1 MRGAGRATRTRIA
14 ALNSTLTVNVLFA
27 LAVVVITGRLLGNI
41 LAKIGQPPVIGE
53 VLAGILLGPSLL
65 GRFAPGLEAQ
75 LFPVAVTPALG
86 VVAQIGV
93 VLYMFAVGVEF
104 DSAALRRSAAR
115 FVFVSQASIAVPFL
129 LGLGIATLIRSELAM
144 PGVTSVAFSLFMG
157 IAMSIT
163 AFPVLARILTD
174 RGLTRTDLGIA
185 ALTCAAVDDVTAW
198 CLLAIVVGI
207 TRAALRSGMNSAVLA
222 AVFIAFMFVVARPF
236 VARLARTT
244 GGDRVSYETLTWTL
258 AGLLAS
264 AVAAEAIGIHAI
276 FGAFIYGAIL
286 PHDSALGRHLSIDRI
301 PVITILFLPAFF
313 ALTGLRTQIGLMT
326 TAHDWAICALIT
338 AAAVAGK
345 FGGTLAG
352 GRIVGLTWRFAAQLG
367 ILMNTRGLMELIVLN
382 VGLDLGVLSPRLF
395 TMMVI
400 MAIVT
405 TAMTAPLLDLVSHS
419 DRNASSGSTRVARL
433 AGT

>member
-1 MRGAGRATRTRIA
+1 M
-14 ALNSTLTVNVLFA
+14 SSSLTVDVLLA
-27 LAVVVITGRLLGNI
+27 LAVVVITGRLLGKA
-41 LAKIGQPPVIGE
+41 LATIGQPPVIGE

-65 GRFAPGLEAQ
+65 GRISPGLEAR
-75 LFPVAVTPALG
+75 LFPDAVKPALG

-104 DSAALRRSAAR
+104 DAAVLRRSAAR
-115 FVFVSQASIAVPFL
+115 FVVVSQASIAVPFL
-129 LGLGIATLIRSELAM
+129 LGLGIAAVIRPEFAL
-144 PGVTSVAFSLFMG
+144 PGVPGVAFSLFMG
-157 IAMSIT
+157 VAMSIT

-174 RGLTRTDLGIA
+174 RGLTRTELGVA

-198 CLLAIVVGI
+198 CLLAIVVGV
-207 TRAALRSGMNSAVLA
+207 TRAALSSGVNAAGLA
-222 AVFIAFMFVVARPF
+222 AVFIAFMFIVARPIA
-236 VARLARTT
+236 ARLARS
-244 GGDRVSYETLTWTL
+244 GHGDRVSYVALTWTL
-258 AGLLAS
+258 AGLLVS
-264 AVAAEAIGIHAI
+264 AVVAEAIGIHAI

-286 PHDSALGRHLSIDRI
+286 PAESALGRQLGIDRI
-301 PVITILFLPAFF
+301 PVVTILFLPAFF
-313 ALTGLRTQIGLMT
+313 ALTGLRTQIGLVT

-352 GRIVGLTWRFAAQLG
+352 GSLVGLRWRFAARLG

-382 VGLDLGVLSPRLF
+382 VGVDLGVLSPRLF

-405 TAMTAPLLDLVSHS
+405 TAMTAPLLDVMTAGSSHS
-419 DRNASSGSTRVARL
+419 PAPPPPQRVSL
-433 AGT
+433 

>member
-1 MRGAGRATRTRIA
+1 MSSSLTAT
-14 ALNSTLTVNVLFA
+14 LLVA
-27 LAVVVITGRLLGNI
+27 LAVVVITGRVLGTA
-41 LAKIGQPPVIGE
+41 LSGIGQPPVIGE

-65 GRFAPGLEAQ
+65 GRFLPELETR
-75 LFPVAVTPALG
+75 LFPQAVTPALA

-104 DSAALRRSAAR
+104 DAAALRKSAAR
-115 FVFVSQASIAVPFL
+115 LVFVSQASIAIPFL
-129 LGLGIATLIRSELAM
+129 LGLAIAALIRPEFAL
-144 PGVTSVAFSLFMG
+144 PGVPYVAFSLFMG
-157 IAMSIT
+157 IAMSMT

-174 RGLTRTDLGIA
+174 RNLTRTELGMA

-198 CLLAIVVGI
+198 CLLAVVVGV
-207 TRAALRSGMNSAVLA
+207 TRAAVSSGINAAALAV
-222 AVFIAFMFVVARPF
+222 VFIAFMFFVARPIA
-236 VARLARTT
+236 ARLANAEQ
-244 GGDRVSYETLTWTL
+244 GDRVSSETMTWTL
-258 AGLLAS
+258 AGLLVS
-264 AVAAEAIGIHAI
+264 AVVAEAIGIHAI

-286 PHDSALGRHLSIDRI
+286 PAESALGRQLSIHRV

-352 GRIVGLTWRFAAQLG
+352 GRIVGLRWRFAARLG

-400 MAIVT
+400 MAVVT
-405 TAMTAPLLDLVSHS
+405 TAMTAPLLDVLHRGATPTV
-419 DRNASSGSTRVARL
+419 DATR
-433 AGT
+433 G